1 MFKDSLFQKV
11 RNEDVIIWAGAGLS
25 ISSGYP
31 SGNKLK
37 DIFYESLTPSEKSMV
52 SIDMSLQDLTE
63 AICTLKG
70 NRHHVISTLNEVF
83 GKYPTIPSD
92 VHKKISLIPQ
102 LKTIIT
108 TNYDKLFEL
117 NCDNPYVVYNENQ
130 IPYLDDHKKTKII
143 KVHGDLASPDSI
155 VITKSD
161 YNKLFTANN
170 LSNTLWNQ
178 VKAKLSTKT
187 FLFLGYSADDSN
199 FQVILDEISNSL
211 GANRKEFFFIA
222 PDVSELKKIE
232 LIKKNIHYINS
243 TGENFIDDLISNI
256 KENIT
261 DDLRKG
267 KVSADTFRSFMAKHN
282 LNPIISS
289 ENDSFKIND
298 IECLSPTTIKSVFTI
313 NDKSA
318 AKDLSDFIASGGSK
332 DFVLK
337 KSAMKDVNIW
347 YGDIKLNLF
356 SEIDNIKITNIP
368 TKAGFIDII
377 FEDDFETNIY
387 AELYRNISGAEIK
400 LNLAAGDI
408 KINVKFQEKGFLGKI
423 DIDAHDICKDVDSC
437 ILFYEFLKRINLK
450 MKFTV
455 ILENGEKYSQKLSSI
470 DEINDFESYSNYFDR
485 LKKVERFFKVKFKNF
500 QNSEINDQSNGNL
513 NKLISIINKAEFTAN
528 FTDDISILVK
538 NPGSLKTNSQLEAVF
553 KEQLIRITYKDEE
566 TISLHGVKFDLGL
579 KHITINDAIYPNSEA
594 VLGGDDNLIIKS
606 KSKKAKINYIFDESA

>member
-52 SIDMSLQDLTE
+52 SVDMSLQDLTE

-70 NRHHVISTLNEVF
+70 NRHHVISTLNEIF

-130 IPYLDDHKKTKII
+130 IPYLDDNKKTKII

-178 VKAKLSTKT
+178 VKSKLSTKT
-187 FLFLGYSADDSN
+187 FLFLGYSADDTN

-232 LIKKNIHYINS
+232 LMKKNIHYINS

-267 KVSADTFRSFMAKHN
+267 KVSADTFRSFMTKHH

-318 AKDLSDFIASGGSK
+318 AKDFSEFIAAGGSK

-337 KSAMKDVNIW
+337 KSSMKDLNIW

-387 AELYRNISGAEIK
+387 AELYRNNSGTEIK
-400 LNLAAGDI
+400 LKLVAGDI
-408 KINVKFQEKGFLGKI
+408 KIDVKFKNKGFLGKI
-423 DIDAHDICKDVDSC
+423 DIKSHDICKDVDSL
-437 ILFYEFLKRINLK
+437 ILYYEFLTRINAKMSFTIILK
-450 MKFTV
+450 
-455 ILENGEKYSQKLSSI
+455 NGEKYSEKLSSI
-470 DEINDFESYSNYFDR
+470 DVINDFESYLDYFKR

-500 QNSEINDQSNGNL
+500 QHNGISDQSNKNL
-513 NKLISIINKAEFTAN
+513 NKLISIIDKDEFTAN
-528 FTDDISILVK
+528 LLGDFYLTVG
-538 NPGSLKTNSQLEAVF
+538 NPGSHKTNTELECVF
-553 KEQLIRITYKDEE
+553 KEQLLRLTYRDEE
-566 TISLHGVKFDLGL
+566 TINLHGVEFDLGL
-579 KHITINDAIYPNSEA
+579 KHIIINDPIYSNTEE
-594 VLGGDDNLIIKS
+594 VLDGSNKLIIKS
-606 KSKKAKINYIFDESA
+606 KNKKVKINYILDENA